1 MVVTRTTES
10 YDSDCRI
17 TYRRIVLDVE
27 QVNVFP
33 GPCST
38 NGACAGILVV
48 LGLVGVGS
56 AVVAGSIAVVGNVVH
71 WAEHKSNCTQEP
83 AAPQEMTPTES

>member
-1 MVVTRTTES
+1 
-10 YDSDCRI
+10 
-17 TYRRIVLDVE
+17 
-27 QVNVFP
+27 
-33 GPCST
+33 
-38 NGACAGILVV
+38 LVV

-83 AAPQEMTPTES
+83 AAPQEMTPTESYYLGNSIERDILLP